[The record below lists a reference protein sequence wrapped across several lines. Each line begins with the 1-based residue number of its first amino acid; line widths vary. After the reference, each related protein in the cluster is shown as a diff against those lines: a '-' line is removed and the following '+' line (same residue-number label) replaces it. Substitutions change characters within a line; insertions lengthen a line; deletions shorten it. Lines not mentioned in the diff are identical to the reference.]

1 MKHPENS
8 VISAALINDLQN
20 ALDGSGLKYVDYHLE
35 ELKNKNVLKL
45 VNTIVDMVVLITI
58 FLCFFSLSANMSA
71 NLYEQTKEIAVLRS
85 IGLTKSRI
93 RMLYFYEALLLV
105 LASCMLGICIGVI
118 LGYTLTIQQT

>member
-1 MKHPENS
+1 MKHPDNS
-8 VISAALINDLQN
+8 AISAALINDLKT
-20 ALDGSGLKYVDYHLE
+20 ALNSSDLEYQDYHLE
-35 ELKNKNVLKL
+35 ELKSKNVLKL

-105 LASCMLGICIGVI
+105 MASCMLGICIGVI